1 MTIGRTTRDGTEVVR
16 IEGRFDFAAH
26 RDFREAVKAAL
37 ANAQAKE
44 IHIDLAATDYLDSSA
59 LGMLLLSLE
68 NANAAGKAL
77 ALVRPTGAVKQVL
90 EIANFQRLFE
100 IR

>member
-1 MTIGRTTRDGTEVVR
+1 MTISRTMRDGTEVVR

-37 ANAQAKE
+37 ASAQAKE

-68 NANAAGKAL
+68 NAKAAGKAL